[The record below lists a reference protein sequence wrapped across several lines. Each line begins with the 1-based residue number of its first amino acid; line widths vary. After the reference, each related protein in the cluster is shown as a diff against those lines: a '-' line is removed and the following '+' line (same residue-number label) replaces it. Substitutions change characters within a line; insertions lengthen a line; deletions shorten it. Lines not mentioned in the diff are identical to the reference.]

1 MEDRFEVRLGEMLAQ
16 AQVSPEAVTGMPE
29 RLEAFVA
36 PYAALLE
43 GQAPT
48 AHVGG
53 YISGL
58 LSKLHRKTSEGI
70 AYLLD
75 QGRQGLQKFIGHLKW
90 GHQPLVLEL
99 GRQVGEAI
107 GEKDA
112 VIVFDPSGFK
122 KKGSASVGVARQ
134 WCGREGKV
142 DNCQVGIYMAYVSRK
157 EHALV
162 NVRLY
167 LPDEWT
173 KDRKRCKAACVPKG
187 TKFKTRHEL
196 SLEMLEEQG
205 PNLPHGWIAGD
216 DEMGRSSWFRGEL
229 QARGETYL
237 LDVPSNTLV
246 RDLEAE
252 PPEYSGH
259 GRPPKVA
266 FVRADAWAKALP
278 ESAWTRITVR
288 DAEKGPLEVE
298 AVQRRVKAKSGLEGE
313 ELLLV
318 TRERQSNGTCK
329 HDYHLSNAKPDT
341 PLPELARVA
350 AAEHRVEECLERAKE
365 TAGLADYQVRTWH
378 GWHHHQILSLIAAW
392 FLVEETRREKNPD
405 SRFDRSADGRHDRQ
419 PDRTPLPRPLP
430 RSLTPPQ
437 HPLDRTHRVR
447 PLLLLPQTQTHAA
460 IEESVAT
467 LGIQ

>member
-1 MEDRFEVRLGEMLAQ
+1 MEDRFEARLGEMIGQ
-16 AQVSPEAVTGMPE
+16 AQVSPESLAGMPE

-90 GHQPLVLEL
+90 DHRPLVLEL

-107 GEKDA
+107 GEADA

-142 DNCQVGIYMAYVSRK
+142 DNCQVGIYMAYVSRR

-167 LPDEWT
+167 LPEEWT
-173 KDRKRCKAACVPKG
+173 KDRKRCRTAGVTKG

-196 SLEMLEEQG
+196 ALEMLEEQG

-246 RDLEAE
+246 RDLEAS

-266 FVRADAWAKALP
+266 FIRVDAWAKALP
-278 ESAWTRITVR
+278 ESAWTKITCGTR
-288 DAEKGPLEVE
+288 RRGRWRWRPCSAAWRPRAERRMRNCCSSRARGSRTGRASTTTICRMRSPARRCLNWCGWPPPNTALRNAWNGRRKRRAWPTTRCEPCRGGITTRFCRSSPRGSSSRRRAGKKIRTPALTVPRMADMIGSQIEHHFRAHSPEVSS
-298 AVQRRVKAKSGLEGE
+298 RRS
-313 ELLLV
+313 
-318 TRERQSNGTCK
+318 TRWTERS
-329 HDYHLSNAKPDT
+329 
-341 PLPELARVA
+341 ELARF
-350 AAEHRVEECLERAKE
+350 
-365 TAGLADYQVRTWH
+365 YYY
-378 GWHHHQILSLIAAW
+378 
-392 FLVEETRREKNPD
+392 RRRKLMPPLKNQL
-405 SRFDRSADGRHDRQ
+405 R
-419 PDRTPLPRPLP
+419 L
-430 RSLTPPQ
+430 
-437 HPLDRTHRVR
+437 
-447 PLLLLPQTQTHAA
+447 
-460 IEESVAT
+460 
-467 LGIQ
+467 